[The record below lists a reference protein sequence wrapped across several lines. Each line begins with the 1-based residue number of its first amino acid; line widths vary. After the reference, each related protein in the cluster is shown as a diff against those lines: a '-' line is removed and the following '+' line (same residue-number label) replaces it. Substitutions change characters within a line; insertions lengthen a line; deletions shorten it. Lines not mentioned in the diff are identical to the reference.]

1 MATVTGPGST
11 WANTGSLVVG
21 NSGAGALVV
30 AAGAT
35 VSNTDGVIGS
45 DNGSSG
51 IATVTGQG
59 STWTNRGTL
68 VVGSMGMGT
77 LNVHDGGVVSA
88 ASGMTIGLQGLV
100 TGNGTIVAEVTN
112 AGTVAPGNSPG
123 TLMIDGSYLQ
133 SALGTLSI
141 ELENLAHVDLLI
153 INGNA
158 TLSGTLALS
167 CFAACSFAVGDE
179 FVILDAGG
187 TLVGGFAG
195 DPTLSGFATGK
206 FEIAYDRPNGDVW
219 LRVTESVTAVP
230 EPQTCALMLAG
241 LLAAGAA
248 VRRSAS
254 NIRAVAKYSGY
265 RAMARPAVPT
275 RRYMRYRPGCISAG

>member
-11 WANTGSLVVG
+11 CANTGSLVVG

-112 AGTVAPGNSPG
+112 AGTVAPGQFAG
-123 TLMIDGSYLQ
+123 
-133 SALGTLSI
+133 
-141 ELENLAHVDLLI
+141 HV
-153 INGNA
+153 
-158 TLSGTLALS
+158 
-167 CFAACSFAVGDE
+167 
-179 FVILDAGG
+179 G